1 MTKGEYLIKGGFL
14 VSSKGTQVRDIRI
27 QNGVFVEISEQ
38 IEPKASEKVIDATG
52 LHIFPG
58 FIDTHVH
65 FREPGLSHKATW
77 LTESAAALAGGVT
90 TVFDMPNTEP
100 PTLSPQLVREKLKIA
115 QQNARCNYGVFLG
128 ISAANCE
135 ELTQFDLDE
144 TNFVALTDDGLY
156 FSGSGHLLADHPEAL
171 ESVLAHTDRI
181 VALHSEDS
189 ALIEANEQAYK
200 EKYGDDIAFEAH
212 ADIRSEEAC
221 LVATQRALTLA
232 KKHNARLHILHLT
245 TYKEALLFDK
255 DLPIREKRQTCEVS
269 LPHLFFSQ
277 EDYQKYG
284 PLIKYNPSI
293 KTKADR
299 LGLLKGLNDGHV
311 DFITTDHSPHT
322 LEEKQQSYFYA
333 KSGGPLL
340 QHFSPMLL
348 TLVDGGYLSLEKV
361 VEKAAENPAVF
372 YGIQKRGF
380 IKEGYHADLVIANL
394 KKPHTVRKEHLFSK
408 CGWSVFEGHT
418 FSSTV
423 EMTFVNG
430 VLAYHNGEICE
441 EVRGEQVLIK

>member
-1 MTKGEYLIKGGFL
+1 
-14 VSSKGTQVRDIRI
+14 
-27 QNGVFVEISEQ
+27 
-38 IEPKASEKVIDATG
+38 
-52 LHIFPG
+52 
-58 FIDTHVH
+58 
-65 FREPGLSHKATW
+65 
-77 LTESAAALAGGVT
+77 
-90 TVFDMPNTEP
+90 
-100 PTLSPQLVREKLKIA
+100 
-115 QQNARCNYGVFLG
+115 
-128 ISAANCE
+128 
-135 ELTQFDLDE
+135 
-144 TNFVALTDDGLY
+144 LY

-171 ESVLAHTDRI
+171 ESVLAQTDRI

-189 ALIEANEQAYK
+189 ELIEANERVYK
-200 EKYGDDIAFEAH
+200 EKYGDQIPFEAH
-212 ADIRSEEAC
+212 AEIRSEEAC
-221 LVATQRALTLA
+221 LKSTERALALA

-245 TYKEALLFDK
+245 TYKEVLLFDK
-255 DLPIREKRQTCEVS
+255 DLHIQEKRQTCEVS

-322 LEEKQQSYFYA
+322 LEEKQQSYFYS

-340 QHFSPMLL
+340 QHFLPMLL
-348 TLVDGGYLSLEKV
+348 TLVDGGYISLEKV
-361 VEKAAENPAVF
+361 VEKAAENPALF
-372 YGIQKRGF
+372 YGVQRRGF
-380 IKEGYHADLVIANL
+380 IKEGYHADLVIADL

-430 VLAYHNGEICE
+430 VLAYHNGEIRE
-441 EVRGEQVLIK
+441 EVRGEQVAV